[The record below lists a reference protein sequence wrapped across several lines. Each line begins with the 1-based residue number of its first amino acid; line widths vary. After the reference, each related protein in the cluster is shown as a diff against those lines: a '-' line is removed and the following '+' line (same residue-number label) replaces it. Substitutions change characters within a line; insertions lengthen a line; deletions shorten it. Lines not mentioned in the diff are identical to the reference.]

1 MKRTWLFI
9 LLFCSSTAFASFYAR
24 ILDGSGYTWRQFD
37 LKQLSCDVECFGLFY
52 QTTITFEIVLTP
64 WPYGGDFRPGAYEVF
79 WDFNLVEGSV
89 ITDCWIKSWGAAAFR
104 NAEIVDLTSAEKL
117 YQAAPTAQPRLLLR
131 QRWYRSWDG
140 EMQKRFEM
148 NFSPVTL
155 TQSPTIK
162 IRFLS
167 PALPYYNARRI
178 ILPLNEFSTYQQ
190 SGTPTLQ
197 VWDHDNPAVP
207 PVTLSGNASD
217 WRKSGD
223 YWRAFTPP
231 NRTTIALAPESAS
244 RSYLRTWQQEGTSFY
259 QLAVPPPVEQQL
271 RRPRTIMLAIDLSSQ
286 QGSYHDL
293 IQTFRNAVNLST
305 MAEDSVAL
313 IYSAFSPVL
322 ADDAFAPNHA
332 GTLEALFRGPFN
344 QSPPALNTLP
354 QLLREAVTFFNQAER
369 GGEIWLLTDASRH
382 CDPLA
387 TAMEI
392 IQQTHGRAVK
402 PIVFR
407 IISADLGYNTY
418 QTINSQVYYG
428 NDYLYENLARS
439 SWGTFVR
446 LRSAPWYDYLD
457 LMLDAAAPTVN
468 TVEIDPEPA
477 GGLAY
482 TRFPLNQGR
491 ANFPIALP
499 YYEIGLY
506 DGTTPFDVHFYGSF
520 QGELFA
526 RTVTIDR
533 QAEDPGWQAVALCWF
548 DRYIQ
553 NLLLEPQSHET
564 ITYIEQT
571 SVENRLLTPYSGF
584 IVPGADGLLAF
595 ARLEEGTSSVVCRPE
610 ESAAETPRRC
620 ELSAF
625 PNPFNAAT
633 TLDISL
639 PELLE
644 SETVEVRIINFL
656 GQTVH
661 EHRFEASA
669 GTRLQLVWDGL
680 DPAGRPVGSGIY
692 LVIVSAGSLMKNI
705 KISLIK

>member
-9 LLFCSSTAFASFYAR
+9 LLFCSSSAYASFYAR
-24 ILDGSGYTWRQFD
+24 NLDGSGYSWHQFD
-37 LKQLSCDVECFGLFY
+37 LKQLACEVECFGLFY

-64 WPYGGDFRPGAYEVF
+64 WPYGSDLRPGAYEVF
-79 WDFNLVEGSV
+79 WDFDLVEGAV
-89 ITDCWIKSWGAAAFR
+89 ITDCWIKSWGASAFR
-104 NAEIVDLTSAEKL
+104 NAEIVDLTSAEKR
-117 YQAAPTAQPRLLLR
+117 YQAAPAAQPRLLLR
-131 QRWYRSWDG
+131 HRWYRDWNG
-140 EMQKRFEM
+140 ELNKRFEM

-162 IRFLS
+162 IRYLS
-167 PALPYYNARRI
+167 PSLPYYNARRV

-197 VWDHDNPAVP
+197 IWDHDNPAVQ
-207 PVTLSGNASD
+207 PVTLSGNAD
-217 WRKSGD
+217 GWKKSGD
-223 YWRAFTPP
+223 YWRAYTAP
-231 NRTTIALAPESAS
+231 NRTILALAPESPT
-244 RSYLRTWQQEGTSFY
+244 RSYLRTWQQDGASFY
-259 QLAVPPPVEQQL
+259 QLAVPPPVEQQQ
-271 RRPRTIMLAIDLSSQ
+271 RRPRNIMLAVDLSSQ
-286 QGSYHDL
+286 QGSYYDL
-293 IQTFRNAVNLST
+293 VQTFRDAVNLST
-305 MAEDSVAL
+305 IAVDSVAL
-313 IYSAFSPVL
+313 IYSAFSPAL
-322 ADDAFAPNHA
+322 ADDAFVPNTA
-332 GTLEALFRGPFN
+332 GALDDLFSGPSS

-354 QLLREAVTFFNQAER
+354 QLLREAVAFFNQAER

-402 PIVFR
+402 PVIFR
-407 IISADLGYNTY
+407 IISADIGYSTS

-428 NDYLYENLARS
+428 NDYLYENLARR

-446 LRSAPWYDYLD
+446 LRSAAWYDYLD
-457 LMLDAAAPTVN
+457 LMLDAVAPAVN

-477 GGLAY
+477 GGV
-482 TRFPLNQGR
+482 TFSRFPLNQGR
-491 ANFPIALP
+491 ANFPITLP
-499 YYEIGLY
+499 YYEFGLY
-506 DGTTPFDVHFYGSF
+506 DGTAPFDLHYYGSF

-526 RTVTIDR
+526 RTVTIKR
-533 QAEDPGWQAVALCWF
+533 QADDPGWRAVALCWF

-553 NLLLEPQSHET
+553 NLLREPQSHET
-564 ITYIEQT
+564 IAYIEKT
-571 SVENRLLTPYSGF
+571 SVDNRLLTPYSGF
-584 IVPGADGLLAF
+584 IIPGADGLLAF
-595 ARLEEGTSSVVCRPE
+595 ARLEEGTTSAVRTPE
-610 ESAAETPRRC
+610 QRAAETPRQC

-644 SETVEVRIINFL
+644 AETVEVRIVNFL
-656 GQTVH
+656 GQTVY
-661 EHRFEASA
+661 EHQFEAAA

-680 DPAGRPVGSGIY
+680 DPSGRPAGSGIY
-692 LVIVSAGSLMKNI
+692 IVMVRAGSLVKNI